1 MLLRKEIK
9 ELLQE
14 ILAGVG
20 GGTSLQVTIDF
31 SDNESYSF
39 MNVISLPAP

>member
-20 GGTSLQVTIDF
+20 GGGTSLQVTIEITRAIH
-31 SDNESYSF
+31 S
-39 MNVISLPAP
+39 